1 MKRATL
7 FAILVALSVGCGWVA
22 RLEPQRA
29 MAIPVSASPAAVLLF
44 CSGNPVQE
52 QTNYTVLSVD
62 SSPNSP
68 SISTGGSCAAAVAL
82 LVSQGF
88 KNVKLVSHTDTNIWL
103 LYTFIRG
110 QEVVLDEAILPASS
124 PTLTARSNAERSR
137 TGAVSTPVQ

>member
-1 MKRATL
+1 MLGPQRRLEDQMKRAAL
-7 FAILVALSVGCGWVA
+7 FAILVAVSVGCGWVA
-22 RLEPQRA
+22 RLAEPQRA
-29 MAIPVSASPAAVLLF
+29 MAIPLSASPATVIMS
-44 CSGNPVQE
+44 CSGNPVQL

-88 KNVKLVSHTDTNIWL
+88 KNVKLVDNTDYYL

-110 QEVVLDEAILPASS
+110 QDVVL
-124 PTLTARSNAERSR
+124 N
-137 TGAVSTPVQ
+137 

>member
-7 FAILVALSVGCGWVA
+7 FAILVAVSVGSGWVA
-22 RLEPQRA
+22 RLAEPQRA
-29 MAIPVSASPAAVLLF
+29 MAIPLSASPAAVIMT
-44 CSGNPVQE
+44 CSGNPIQL

-88 KNVKLVSHTDTNIWL
+88 KNVKLVSNTDINTAPF
-103 LYTFIRG
+103 YTFIRG
-110 QEVVLDEAILPASS
+110 QEVVLD
-124 PTLTARSNAERSR
+124 
-137 TGAVSTPVQ
+137 